1 MLKNKVKFSGVELAA
16 IFGNNSLQNINLDME
31 TIGVSIDTRDI
42 EQGNIFIALVGENLD
57 AHSKLQEAFDKG
69 ATLAIVNKNWYKKNI
84 DIAKDLHLIIVK
96 DTLNAFQRLAQ
107 FHRYR
112 FNGDIIAVAG
122 SNGKTTTKEMIASVL
137 SKKYKILKTYK
148 NYNNQIGV
156 PQMLLQL
163 NDDIDFAIIEI
174 GTNYPGE
181 IMILSEMIAPT
192 AGIITNIGKEHLEG
206 FIDLDGVEL
215 EETTLLGYLK
225 KTEGMFFL
233 NNDDQRLRE
242 YFWILD
248 SKFTF
253 GSTGEFKSNLNAKI
267 DFDDELHPIIDFSN
281 EEIDFTA
288 KLQCQGL
295 NFAYNA
301 IAAASVGVHY
311 NVPISDIQDA
321 LENFQPDNSES
332 YGRGIVEKIGD
343 VLLINDTYNAN
354 PDSMNLALQTLQKY
368 NHATQKIAVLGDM
381 LEQGDASIDEHINVL
396 KKASEIANSIYIF
409 GKEFKQASDKLNN
422 LKIRHFENKDD
433 LFENLKSEISSNTAV
448 LVKGS
453 RGMKMEEITEKI
465 KKYLQH

>member
-31 TIGVSIDTRDI
+31 TIGVSMDTRDI

-381 LEQGDASIDEHINVL
+381 LEQGDASIDEHINAL

>member
-112 FNGDIIAVAG
+112 FNGNIIAVAG

>member
-1 MLKNKVKFSGVELAA
+1 MLKNKVKFSGIELTA
-16 IFGNNSLQNINLDME
+16 IFGESSLQNIDLKIE
-31 TIGVSIDTRDI
+31 TTGVSIDTREI
-42 EQGNIFIALVGENLD
+42 EQGNIFIALVGDNID

-69 ATLAIVNKNWYKKNI
+69 AALAIVNKDWYEKNI
-84 DIAKDLHLIIVK
+84 NYIENLPLILVK
-96 DTLNAFQRLAQ
+96 DTLKAFQRLAQ
-107 FHRYR
+107 FHRYK
-112 FNGDIIAVAG
+112 FNSDIIAVAG
-122 SNGKTTTKEMIASVL
+122 SNGKTTTKEMIAAVL
-137 SKKYKILKTYK
+137 SKKYRILKTYK

-163 NDDIDFAIIEI
+163 NDDIDIAVIEI

-192 AGIITNIGKEHLEG
+192 AGIITNIGREHLEG

-215 EETTLLGYLK
+215 EETTLLSYLK

-233 NNDDQRLRE
+233 NNDDTILRK

-267 DFDDELHPIIDFSN
+267 EFDEDLHPIIEFSN
-281 EEIDFTA
+281 DEFNFTA

-332 YGRGIVEKIGD
+332 YGRGLVEKIGD
-343 VLLINDTYNAN
+343 LLLINDTYNAN
-354 PDSMNLALQTLQKY
+354 PDSMNIALQTLQKY
-368 NHATQKIAVLGDM
+368 NHATKKIAVLGDM
-381 LEQGDASIDEHINVL
+381 LELGEVSIDEHINVL
-396 KKASEIANSIYIF
+396 KKAGEIANSIYVF

-422 LKIRHFENKDD
+422 SKIKYFENKDE
-433 LFENLKSEISSNTAV
+433 LFESLKSEISSNTAI

-453 RGMKMEEITEKI
+453 RGMKMEEIVEKI
-465 KKYLQH
+465 KNYLQY

>member
-112 FNGDIIAVAG
+112 FNGNIIAVAG

-422 LKIRHFENKDD
+422 LKIRHFENKDY

>member
-1 MLKNKVKFSGVELAA
+1 
-16 IFGNNSLQNINLDME
+16 
-31 TIGVSIDTRDI
+31 
-42 EQGNIFIALVGENLD
+42 
-57 AHSKLQEAFDKG
+57 
-69 ATLAIVNKNWYKKNI
+69 
-84 DIAKDLHLIIVK
+84 
-96 DTLNAFQRLAQ
+96 
-107 FHRYR
+107 
-112 FNGDIIAVAG
+112 
-122 SNGKTTTKEMIASVL
+122 
-137 SKKYKILKTYK
+137 
-148 NYNNQIGV
+148 
-156 PQMLLQL
+156 MLLQL

-233 NNDDQRLRE
+233 NNDDPRLRE

-253 GSTGEFKSNLNAKI
+253 GSTGEFKFNLNAKI
-267 DFDDELHPIIDFSN
+267 DFDDELHPIIDFYN
-281 EEIDFTA
+281 DEIKFTA
-288 KLQCQGL
+288 KLKSQGL

-381 LEQGDASIDEHINVL
+381 LEQGDASIDEHIEILKIALDVADCVL
-396 KKASEIANSIYIF
+396 LYGN
-409 GKEFKQASDKLNN
+409 EFKQAIVKINN
-422 LKIRHFENKDD
+422 SKIRHFENKDD
-433 LFENLKSEISSNTAV
+433 LFENLKSEISSNAAV